1 MTVRDRT
8 WPPAEYAFGY
18 RTPPRSGNAINGRGV
33 PARSRAVQIFHG
45 SGARKLEWG
54 ALEAFFALTSSFRL
68 LTITLWNRWLLR
80 AADGPLARPR
90 VAVDD
95 PAAMAAGIKARAQAL
110 GAHAVGVARVSEGAL
125 YAGYES
131 PYANAVV
138 VALSMDHDEM
148 LEVPEERGALEAMR
162 CYRDISK
169 IVIALARHI
178 RGLGWPARA
187 YGEGADILYLPLAIE
202 AGIGELG
209 KHGSLISRE
218 LGSSF
223 RLAAVL
229 TDLPLAPDTPV
240 DIGVDDL
247 CLSCR
252 RCTLDC
258 PADAI
263 ADRKQLVRGVDK
275 WYVDFDRCAPYFV
288 KANGCGICIEVC
300 PWTEPGRGP
309 TLSRSPRSS
318 SPSARGAA
326 PSLLDPL
333 AGGRAADKS
342 AQDFGHRLPHPRLV
356 LDLGG
361 DGDLAF
367 PDRVAIAVP
376 QDRRQAVAPGLR
388 RSRRLL
394 GRLAQRHVHADADV
408 AVAARPGG
416 ALKPDRGLPLL
427 RTQASLELDL
437 EHEGPALRNPEPALG
452 KRRDERIGDRLAV
465 GKVARRPDFDVA
477 GRQLGGHCPGRDRAF
492 YSAGGLR
499 HRAASGRQQRG
510 DQETW
515 DDMAVHGRVFR

>member
-1 MTVRDRT
+1 VRDRT

-18 RTPPRSGNAINGRGV
+18 RTPPRSGNTINGRGD
-33 PARSRAVQIFHG
+33 PAGSRAVQIFHG
-45 SGARKLEWG
+45 SGARELEWG

-80 AADGPLARPR
+80 AADGPLARRR

-95 PAAMAAGIKARAQAL
+95 PAATAAEIKAVARGL
-110 GAHAVGVARVSEGAL
+110 GAHAVGVARLSQAAL

-131 PYANAVV
+131 PYATAVV
-138 VALSMDHDEM
+138 VALRMDHDEM
-148 LEVPEERGALEAMR
+148 QQVPEERGALEAMR

-169 IVIALARHI
+169 IVVALARHI

-187 YGEGADILYLPLAIE
+187 YGEGADILYIPLAIA

-229 TDLPLAPDTPV
+229 TDLPLAHDAPV

-263 ADRKQLVRGVDK
+263 SDRKQLVRGVDK

-309 TLSRSPRSS
+309 TLSEKLLAKRAR
-318 SPSARGAA
+318 RGA
-326 PSLLDPL
+326 
-333 AGGRAADKS
+333 
-342 AQDFGHRLPHPRLV
+342 
-356 LDLGG
+356 
-361 DGDLAF
+361 
-367 PDRVAIAVP
+367 
-376 QDRRQAVAPGLR
+376 
-388 RSRRLL
+388 
-394 GRLAQRHVHADADV
+394 
-408 AVAARPGG
+408 
-416 ALKPDRGLPLL
+416 
-427 RTQASLELDL
+427 
-437 EHEGPALRNPEPALG
+437 
-452 KRRDERIGDRLAV
+452 
-465 GKVARRPDFDVA
+465 
-477 GRQLGGHCPGRDRAF
+477 
-492 YSAGGLR
+492 
-499 HRAASGRQQRG
+499 
-510 DQETW
+510 
-515 DDMAVHGRVFR
+515 